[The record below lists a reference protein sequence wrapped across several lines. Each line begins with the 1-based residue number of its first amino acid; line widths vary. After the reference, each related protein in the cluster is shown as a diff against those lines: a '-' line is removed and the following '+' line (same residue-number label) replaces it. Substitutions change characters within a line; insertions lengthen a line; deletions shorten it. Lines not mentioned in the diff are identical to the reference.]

1 MKNLD
6 IKSLRLFIAVCESG
20 NLKSAAEQEHIE
32 PSAVSKRLASLEL
45 SCGAKLFTRSRN
57 GAKPTTEG
65 QVLLEHARS
74 ILFTLNKAEADL
86 AAFKSGVQGQV
97 RLVASA
103 SAIAE
108 SLLDDVA
115 KFMRHPDHQQIQVDI
130 EEKNSPG
137 IIHAVREGHAPMGIC
152 WDNLDLDGLSS
163 RPYKT
168 DELVLAVPTNHPLC
182 HQNSV
187 LFEDTLE
194 FEHVGLPTTTAVYS
208 MLQRSAIKSGKRLTY
223 RLVVSNFDSAF
234 RVVAAGLGISV
245 VPREVGQL
253 YVDNRLVSIVP
264 LENSWSQRQ
273 FVILYRSMD
282 EITPA
287 ARQLLEFLTNQSEPF
302 IR

>member
-1 MKNLD
+1 MIDLD
-6 IKSLRLFIAVCESG
+6 LKSLRLFIAVCECG

-32 PSAVSKRLASLEL
+32 PSAVSKRLAGLEAA
-45 SCGAKLFTRSRN
+45 CGTTLFTRSRN

-65 QVLLEHARS
+65 QVFLEHARS

-86 AAFKSGVQGQV
+86 GAFKSGVQGKV

-115 KFMRHPDHQQIQVDI
+115 KFMHDPGHQRIQVDI
-130 EEKNSPG
+130 EEKNSRG
-137 IIHAVREGHAPMGIC
+137 IIQSVRDGHAPVGIC
-152 WDNLDLDGLSS
+152 WDNVDLEGLSF

-168 DELVLAVPTNHPLC
+168 DQLVLAVPIGHPLC
-182 HQNSV
+182 NQKSV

-194 FEHVGLPTTTAVYS
+194 YEHVGLPSTTAVYS
-208 MLQRSAIKSGKRLTY
+208 MLQRTALNSGKRLSY

-253 YVDNRLVSIVP
+253 YVDNRLLSIVS

-273 FVILYRSMD
+273 FVILYRSLQ
-282 EITPA
+282 ELTPA
-287 ARQLLEFLTNQSEPF
+287 AHQLLEFLTNQRALP
-302 IR
+302 